1 MSNDGKQTTYVA
13 VGMVTVG
20 FVLMFVAWNG
30 AASLDRIQGQ
40 LPYLLSGTAPGLGLV
55 LTGLTLAVVQEIR
68 RTGARVVA
76 HLGTV
81 STNEGPALA
90 PAVVPDEG
98 AVLATAST
106 FHDRDCHVVAG
117 RSDLTPMGSTD
128 AASRG
133 LRPCRICEPTAAAT
147 A

>member
-1 MSNDGKQTTYVA
+1 MSNDGKQTTYLA
-13 VGMVTVG
+13 VGMVTLG

-40 LPYLLSGTAPGLGLV
+40 LPYLLSGTGPGLGLV

-68 RTGARVVA
+68 RTGARVIA
-76 HLGTV
+76 HLETA
-81 STNEGPALA
+81 SADEGPALA
-90 PAVVPDEG
+90 PAVVPDSG

-117 RSDLTPMGSTD
+117 RADLTPMAPTD
-128 AASRG
+128 ASARG
-133 LRPCRICEPTAAAT
+133 LRPCRICDPHSAT